1 MVAIRRGLS
10 RAMKQHRPRRSVFA
24 GPGAVLA
31 LALGT
36 LLLAGAAFAA
46 EGWALKPADA
56 SGWRIAESASGL
68 EARPA
73 TGPEGVLL
81 TIAAGIGADR
91 EGAAAAMRAAFL
103 ARDADAEF
111 GAPLARALPQAGP
124 VMQIIVLNAEGGVSR
139 ASLVLVAGG
148 EGGKPLRLV
157 TLGAPE
163 ADFAAAR
170 SAATALI
177 DSLRWERAPASA
189 DPTGIGGDTAQTDPR
204 PAGPSTVAK
213 EARARCDAL
222 AAHPSDPRRPAGV
235 RGISYEPLNAGEA
248 IAACQAAYTA
258 FPGETRLGYQL
269 ARAFYKAEQPEK
281 ALPLIEGG
289 VVGADPMA
297 RLLLASAFEEG
308 FGLPA
313 DPAKALAIR
322 RELAEAGHPFALFL
336 VGAAYKLGKAV
347 GRDDAEAVRWFRRA
361 AEAGNLSGMNDFG
374 VSLRQGAG
382 VPQNHAE
389 AARWFRRAAEAG
401 DATGM
406 FNIALVLRE
415 GQGVPRDV
423 AAALAWFRRAGEEG
437 NADAFSEVGNAYLQ
451 GAGTTRDAAEAAR
464 WFRKAAEKGSLV
476 GKFNLGICYRDGLGL
491 ARDPREALNWLEE
504 ADLGG
509 YASAAHQ
516 LALMHLEGRG
526 TPVDLPKAADYMLRA
541 LAAGEAR
548 ARQDLAAAAR
558 WPAPFRR
565 EVQLALKQRKLY
577 SGPIDGV
584 IGSAVLKAIA
594 ALPAGGG
601 P

>member
-1 MVAIRRGLS
+1 MADLRRSLS
-10 RAMKQHRPRRSVFA
+10 RAMRPHRARRIVFT
-24 GPGAVLA
+24 GPAAVLA
-31 LALGT
+31 LLIGA

-56 SGWRIAESASGL
+56 SGWRIAESAVGL

-73 TGPEGVLL
+73 TEPEGVLL
-81 TIAAGIGADR
+81 TIAAGIGTDR
-91 EGAAAAMRAAFL
+91 EAAVAAMRAAFL

-124 VMQIIVLNAEGGVSR
+124 AIQIIVLHAVGGVSR
-139 ASLVLVAGG
+139 ASLVLVTGG

-170 SAATALI
+170 AAAIALI
-177 DSLRWERAPASA
+177 DSLRWERTPAPA
-189 DPTGIGGDTAQTDPR
+189 DPTRIGGDTAHLDPH
-204 PAGPSTVAK
+204 PAGPSTAAK
-213 EARARCDAL
+213 AARDRCDAL

-235 RGISYEPLNAGEA
+235 RGVSYESLNAGEA
-248 IAACQAAYTA
+248 IAACQAAHAA
-258 FPGETRLGYQL
+258 FSGETRLGYQL

-281 ALPLIEGG
+281 ALPLIQAG
-289 VVGADPMA
+289 VAGADPMA

-322 RELAEAGHPFALFL
+322 RELAEAGHSVALFL
-336 VGAAYKLGKAV
+336 VGVAYKLGKGV
-347 GRDDAEAVRWFRRA
+347 GRDDAEAARWYRRA
-361 AEAGNLSGMNDFG
+361 AEAGDLSGMNDLG
-374 VSLRQGAG
+374 TSLREGAG

-389 AARWFRRAAEAG
+389 AALWFRRAAEAG
-401 DATGM
+401 NATSM

-415 GQGVPRDV
+415 GQGVPRDA
-423 AAALAWFRRAGEEG
+423 AAALAWFRRAGEAG
-437 NADAFSEVGNAYLQ
+437 NADALSEVGNAYLQ

-509 YASAAHQ
+509 YASATYQ

-526 TPVDLPKAADYMLRA
+526 TSADLAKAADYMLRA

-558 WPAPFRR
+558 WPIPFRR
-565 EVQLALKQRKLY
+565 EVQSALKQRKLY
-577 SGPIDGV
+577 SGPVDGV
-584 IGSAVLKAIA
+584 IGPAVLRAIA
-594 ALPAGGG
+594 ALPAEGG